1 MTQTPISDERGE
13 PEEAGREVARG
24 RRASTPFVALGGVA
38 AVVGLAAGLLIA
50 VVLLIWFLL

>member
-1 MTQTPISDERGE
+1 MTQTPSSDERGE
-13 PEEAGREVARG
+13 ETGREVARG